1 MQGFGPRMR
10 NGGMSTE
17 DRRAAVDTAYR
28 RHADD
33 VYRVAYAICRRSD
46 LAEDAT
52 QETFARAF
60 EHWDRFDPARP
71 LAAWLHGIVAHVALD
86 GLRRRRIRDVV
97 GWGSAA
103 TSVQQIDVAD
113 PDRASGDPEA
123 ALTLRATAEGAL
135 ALLPPRTRAVLVL
148 RHYYG
153 YDYASIAAI
162 VGTSEGNVGSIIS
175 RAHAQLRVRLRS
187 EADATPE
194 SAQSRPPDPLE
205 VLE

>member
-1 MQGFGPRMR
+1 MDAPLDG
-10 NGGMSTE
+10 
-17 DRRAAVDTAYR
+17 
-28 RHADD
+28 
-33 VYRVAYAICRRSD
+33 
-46 LAEDAT
+46 EDAPVAVGLGD
-52 QETFARAF
+52 E
-60 EHWDRFDPARP
+60 DP
-71 LAAWLHGIVAHVALD
+71 GVA
-86 GLRRRRIRDVV
+86 
-97 GWGSAA
+97 SA
-103 TSVQQIDVAD
+103 
-113 PDRASGDPEA
+113 PGDPEA

-187 EADATPE
+187 GADATPE